1 MKKRITCLLLTL
13 IMLVSL
19 VPAASLT
26 ASAASL
32 SVSEAA
38 ITVLKKMTLF
48 KSECYQ
54 VANTQEFRIGYGT
67 VCNESG
73 HDVNAKGVIQKGHK
87 THTISQTA
95 ADTALRNALKEIDKK
110 VNSFASS
117 NGLSLKQNQHDAL
130 VIFSFDSGTAW
141 MDGNGV
147 VKTAIVNGANSN
159 ELLNAMNEW
168 TYKTDLNRR
177 KVEVNMYMNN
187 VYSNVVPSSYAQ
199 VTYNANDGT
208 MAQGSPYTMLF
219 DTTTAVAHIPTPT
232 KSNYTFVGWYLSASG
247 KQPGAAEDLQWVPNL
262 NYLCAGHT
270 LYALWQ
276 KNGEDNS
283 NTAGV
288 AVNYTLAKSQL
299 ASKTMYNRPN
309 LKASDIKETGKVTA
323 DKVTVLRD
331 YIGTDGTRWAKL
343 GDWQWVIVKAGS
355 NGISSGGTDIDVT
368 VTVTNSYVNS
378 RVNATI
384 HSATNGSYKQGAQL
398 RIINTAQADG
408 FLWGQVAKS
417 ADDDTPICWVA
428 LMYTNWNSVK
438 DEGTSGNGSST
449 NSKAIAQATITNNGY
464 VNVRSDAGTDNKIVG
479 SLAKNETVEVYE
491 IKTVNGHQW
500 GRTTAGW
507 FCMTYASVTMLT
519 TNSTNNIISDAGA
532 LDYAFTGRVNAKFT
546 PHVQAGYNTNIT
558 GDTVEVGTS
567 VTLTNMVMVDEMV
580 EGSYVK
586 ETWGKIVWRVDT
598 DNDGKAD
605 TNKTGWIPVD
615 NPLTVVGIYLSID
628 TARFQ
633 AVSNVTIRKDADSG
647 ADAVFTMTAGVEF
660 EVFEIKLVGEN
671 IWGYTG
677 DLTEVVG
684 KDNTEYGSYSYS
696 GWVNLASKYVK
707 RVNAPTIEGDKTN
720 HNTGKVATVINT
732 DSVRVRNYG
741 STSGKVIG
749 SLSRGSTVAVWE
761 TNEDGDWFKI
771 DTNKNGTYDYEEDGW
786 VYGDYLNITEA
797 STGSSSG
804 SDSSNGTTNS
814 SSGTGIVANTYSG
827 VNVRASAGISGTFVC
842 KLLPGTQ
849 VEILETTTVGA
860 AKWGRVAQ
868 GWVCMDYIAMI
879 SYDDIPG
886 NSSGTTNTSNGTA
899 VDSLDKVD
907 KTTTTAVYTG
917 KINSEVSSDVYVY
930 ATPALKTDEL
940 EEREI
945 VNVLKAGD
953 PVTMYELLTVTET
966 YQEIDKDD
974 KINETDPADQQG
986 GGTTITKTVTSYWAR
1001 VNGGYIYDPEHN
1013 LTLDAL
1019 DEKVHT
1025 LTGSDTLNVREN
1037 ASINS
1042 NAIDDAKLK
1051 KGDQVSVT
1059 ALKIEKDKVWGR
1071 IKLDDN
1077 AAYNYGWIR
1086 LDYMSEGAYYVNQT
1100 TTNNNNNTGTASTP
1114 VIGSTGN
1121 TGTAG
1126 IANNTSGYKYTG
1138 KVINTDS
1145 VNVRTYA
1152 SCNDATSPITTTLK
1166 RGASLVI
1173 YETTTAENMAWGRCD
1188 AGWVYLYYVDLTP
1201 SGGSA
1206 IDARVVYNDNTIV
1219 YTDTNCSEVAGTYA
1233 RMSVIDIYEV
1243 VGSMVRTDLG
1253 WVNTSDLL

>member
-1 MKKRITCLLLTL
+1 T
-13 IMLVSL
+13 
-19 VPAASLT
+19 
-26 ASAASL
+26 
-32 SVSEAA
+32 
-38 ITVLKKMTLF
+38 
-48 KSECYQ
+48 
-54 VANTQEFRIGYGT
+54 
-67 VCNESG
+67 
-73 HDVNAKGVIQKGHK
+73 
-87 THTISQTA
+87 
-95 ADTALRNALKEIDKK
+95 
-110 VNSFASS
+110 
-117 NGLSLKQNQHDAL
+117 
-130 VIFSFDSGTAW
+130 
-141 MDGNGV
+141 
-147 VKTAIVNGANSN
+147 
-159 ELLNAMNEW
+159 
-168 TYKTDLNRR
+168 
-177 KVEVNMYMNN
+177 
-187 VYSNVVPSSYAQ
+187 
-199 VTYNANDGT
+199 
-208 MAQGSPYTMLF
+208 
-219 DTTTAVAHIPTPT
+219 
-232 KSNYTFVGWYLSASG
+232 
-247 KQPGAAEDLQWVPNL
+247 
-262 NYLCAGHT
+262 
-270 LYALWQ
+270 
-276 KNGEDNS
+276 
-283 NTAGV
+283 
-288 AVNYTLAKSQL
+288 
-299 ASKTMYNRPN
+299 
-309 LKASDIKETGKVTA
+309 
-323 DKVTVLRD
+323 
-331 YIGTDGTRWAKL
+331 
-343 GDWQWVIVKAGS
+343 
-355 NGISSGGTDIDVT
+355 
-368 VTVTNSYVNS
+368 
-378 RVNATI
+378 
-384 HSATNGSYKQGAQL
+384 
-398 RIINTAQADG
+398 
-408 FLWGQVAKS
+408 
-417 ADDDTPICWVA
+417 
-428 LMYTNWNSVK
+428 
-438 DEGTSGNGSST
+438 
-449 NSKAIAQATITNNGY
+449 
-464 VNVRSDAGTDNKIVG
+464 
-479 SLAKNETVEVYE
+479 
-491 IKTVNGHQW
+491 
-500 GRTTAGW
+500 
-507 FCMTYASVTMLT
+507 
-519 TNSTNNIISDAGA
+519 
-532 LDYAFTGRVNAKFT
+532 
-546 PHVQAGYNTNIT
+546 
-558 GDTVEVGTS
+558 
-567 VTLTNMVMVDEMV
+567 
-580 EGSYVK
+580 
-586 ETWGKIVWRVDT
+586 
-598 DNDGKAD
+598 
-605 TNKTGWIPVD
+605 
-615 NPLTVVGIYLSID
+615 
-628 TARFQ
+628 
-633 AVSNVTIRKDADSG
+633 
-647 ADAVFTMTAGVEF
+647 
-660 EVFEIKLVGEN
+660 EIKLVGEN
-671 IWGYTG
+671 IWGKTSEFKFVE
-677 DLTEVVG
+677 DT
-684 KDNTEYGSYSYS
+684 DNTENSTQNYN

-732 DSVRVRNYG
+732 DSVRVRDYG

-917 KINSEVSSDVYVY
+917 KITDNVNPVNVY
-930 ATPALKTDEL
+930 ATPALKTDAL

-945 VNVLKAGD
+945 VNVLNAGD
-953 PVTMYELLTVTET
+953 PITMYELVTVTET
-966 YQEIDKDD
+966 YEEKFDDEKENDKL
-974 KINETDPADQQG
+974 N
-986 GGTTITKTVTSYWAR
+986 GGTTTATTVTSYWAR

-1025 LTGSDTLNVREN
+1025 LTGSDTLNVRKETT
-1037 ASINS
+1037 ASIS
-1042 NAIDDAKLK
+1042 SSDIIDKLE

-1138 KVINTDS
+1138 KVINTES

>member
-19 VPAASLT
+19 VPVTSLT

-48 KSECYQ
+48 KSKCYQ
-54 VANTQEFRIGYGT
+54 VAKTQEFRIGYGT
-67 VCNESG
+67 VCNE
-73 HDVNAKGVIQKGHK
+73 KGHNIGADGK
-87 THTISQTA
+87 VIDGKETEEHKISQ
-95 ADTALRNALKEIDKK
+95 ADADKALRNALKEIDKK

-147 VKTAIVNGANSN
+147 VKTAIVNKVSAN

-168 TYKTDLNRR
+168 TKMNDLNRR

-187 VYSNVVPSSYAQ
+187 VYSNVVPSSYSQ
-199 VTYNANDGT
+199 VTYDPNGGVMAQHNDGST
-208 MAQGSPYTMLF
+208 YIMQF
-219 DTTTAVAHIPTPT
+219 DTTKTVSHTPLPT
-232 KSNYTFVGWYLSASG
+232 KNGCTFLGWYINGSVWSPSLTADCSG
-247 KQPGAAEDLQWVPNL
+247 KILKAVWQNNGLAAKDAE
-262 NYLCAGHT
+262 
-270 LYALWQ
+270 
-276 KNGEDNS
+276 KNPQ
-283 NTAGV
+283 V
-288 AVNYTLAKSQL
+288 AYTLAKSKL
-299 ASKTMYNRPN
+299 ASRTIYNIPN
-309 LKASDIKETGKVTA
+309 VKDGKETGKVESNN
-323 DKVTVLRD
+323 VTIDRD
-331 YIGTDGTRWAKL
+331 YIGSDGTRWARIKNS
-343 GDWQWVIVKAGS
+343 GWVIVKAGS

-384 HSATNGSYKQGAQL
+384 HSATNGSYQQGAQL

-438 DEGTSGNGSST
+438 DQGTSENGSSA
-449 NSKAIAQATITNNGY
+449 NSKAIAKATVTNNGY

-479 SLAKNETVEVYE
+479 ALAKNETVEVYE

-519 TNSTNNIISDAGA
+519 TNSSNNIISDAGA
-532 LDYAFTGRVNAKFT
+532 LDYAFTGKMSKDVK
-546 PHVQAGYNTNIT
+546 PQVQAGENTNYT
-558 GDTVEVGTS
+558 GDTVKQGTS
-567 VTLTNMVMVDEMV
+567 VTLTNMVVVGEQ
-580 EGSYVK
+580 
-586 ETWGKIVWRVDT
+586 TWGKIVWRVDT
-598 DNDGKAD
+598 DKDGKAD
-605 TNKTGWIPVD
+605 TNKTGWIQVD
-615 NPLTVVGIYLSID
+615 NPLKANGDYLSID
-628 TARFQ
+628 AARFQ
-633 AVSNVTIRKDADSG
+633 VVSDTKVRETADNG
-647 ADAVFTMTAGVEF
+647 GNAVFTITPGVEF
-660 EVFEIKLVGEN
+660 EAVEIELVGEN
-671 IWGYTG
+671 IWGQTDEFKFVENTG
-677 DLTEVVG
+677 
-684 KDNTEYGSYSYS
+684 NTENGTANYN

-732 DSVRVRNYG
+732 DSVRVRNTGATYG
-741 STSGKVIG
+741 TVTG
-749 SLSRGSTVAVWE
+749 SLSRGTTVKVWDE
-761 TNEDGDWFKI
+761 NEDGWYKVDS
-771 DTNKNGTYDYEEDGW
+771 NKNGTFEDESDGW
-786 VYGDYLNITEA
+786 VYGQYLEVTDA
-797 STGSSSG
+797 PAGTSSDGST
-804 SDSSNGTTNS
+804 SNGTPAAS

-827 VNVRASAGISGTFVC
+827 VNVRASAGIGGAFVC

-849 VEILETTTVGA
+849 VEILETKTVGA

-886 NSSGTTNTSNGTA
+886 GNTGNNSGTTPNGTA
-899 VDSLDKVD
+899 VDSLDNVD

-917 KINSEVSSDVYVY
+917 KIKSDVSGEVNVY
-930 ATPALKTDEL
+930 AEPALKTTKL

-945 VNVLKAGD
+945 VRTLKAND
-953 PVTMYELLTVTET
+953 PITMYELVTVTET
-966 YQEIDKDD
+966 YEEKDED
-974 KINETDPADQQG
+974 IKVNEDEESGNKQG
-986 GGTTITKTVTSYWAR
+986 GGTKTTYTVTSYWAR

-1025 LTGSDTLNVREN
+1025 LTGSDTLNVRSAADNGE
-1037 ASINS
+1037 I
-1042 NAIDDAKLK
+1042 IDKLE

-1059 ALKIEKDKVWGR
+1059 ALEIVNDKVWGR
-1071 IKLDDN
+1071 IQLDDN
-1077 AAYNYGWIR
+1077 ADCNYGWIR
-1086 LDYMSEGAYYVNQT
+1086 LDYMSEGAYYVNQN
-1100 TTNNNNNTGTASTP
+1100 TTNNNNNTAAPSAP

-1121 TGTAG
+1121 TGTG
-1126 IANNTSGYKYTG
+1126 GVVNNTSGYKYTG
-1138 KVINTDS
+1138 KVIRNGSTPLK
-1145 VNVRTYA
+1145 VRSTA
-1152 SCNDATSPITTTLK
+1152 SAGGTVTTTLAN
-1166 RGASLVI
+1166 GASLVI
-1173 YETTTAENMAWGRCD
+1173 YETTIADGMIWGRCD

-1206 IDARVVYNDNTIV
+1206 IDAQVVYTEGTVI
-1219 YTDTNCSEVAGTYA
+1219 YTDSDCSEVAGTYS
-1233 RMSVIDIYEV
+1233 RMSLVDIYEI
-1243 VGSMVRTDLG
+1243 VGKMARTDLG
-1253 WVNTSDLL
+1253 WVNTDNLG